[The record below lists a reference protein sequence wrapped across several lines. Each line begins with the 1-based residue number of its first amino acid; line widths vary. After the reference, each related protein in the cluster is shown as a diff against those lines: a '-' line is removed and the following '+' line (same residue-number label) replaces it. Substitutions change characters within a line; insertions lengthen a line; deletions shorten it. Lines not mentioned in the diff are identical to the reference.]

1 MQSCE
6 NDTPAV
12 QTSSSITTI
21 PVCYFDGSCYMN
33 SIVFSFESALF
44 ALQEHEHLYALAF
57 SESDTL
63 VVQKHA

>member
-1 MQSCE
+1 
-6 NDTPAV
+6 
-12 QTSSSITTI
+12 
-21 PVCYFDGSCYMN
+21 MN

-63 VVQKHA
+63 VVQINARLYIKKQGYFR